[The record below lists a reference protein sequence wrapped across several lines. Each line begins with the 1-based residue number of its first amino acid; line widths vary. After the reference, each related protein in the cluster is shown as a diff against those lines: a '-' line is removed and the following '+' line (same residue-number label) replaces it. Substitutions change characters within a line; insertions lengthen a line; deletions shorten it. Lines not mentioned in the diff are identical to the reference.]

1 MFLGCAVTVT
11 RACHTGLG
19 SLDSRL
25 ALFISPGS
33 DVFWSP
39 VKGRPVQGSSVSYA
53 SCLQGCGPILRET
66 QIDSLAEKA
75 SMLQE
80 LKRMRLQVWQ
90 AVQEPWFLATSI
102 VAAALGV
109 SGRHL
114 GGLEALTLS
123 TGDPPQLA
131 IVLLLSLATLP
142 GFLAAASY
150 HADWSEARSLR
161 WSFAALGVGFSL
173 LHPGRV
179 PSVGEEGAGDWAH
192 LTDGILSASAVGRG
206 LLLHLLFASFAQA
219 LACIGRCC
227 LGAVPKGHVPK
238 QIAWRPVALAVAF
251 CAFFCDAAA
260 ARIFESRSRWLTV
273 ASANFLAAVACASF
287 PQSSRRP
294 PPLSEWA
301 EGYAGLRDLRLGR
314 QRLDSRDSRDSRLR
328 AGVVGGL
335 RRLSARFL
343 PARKKDLL
351 DPAFV
356 NCILAELWPSL
367 RGMLEEDVVKGEFQQ
382 ILQNVTAALKFDRIC
397 LGPEPLKVLS
407 LSMVPA
413 TTTER
418 AITIAAEV
426 EFCGKD
432 VDLTLSLTLGR
443 LVGLSVSVNRFSL
456 RGSLLLSF
464 RYLTPHLPLT
474 QGLTIAFVNPPAVD
488 LSLRTPAGSLPF
500 LPERARQ
507 ALIALVDS
515 TLARDLVLPNRLPL
529 PFGTLWPLE
538 RLQHARP
545 EGVLFCRVLGACG
558 VTAERSS
565 FGAERAVRCCLSL
578 GAATWR
584 SVAAHS
590 EDGELIWDEQPTFV
604 VDAFSSQELR
614 IALHECHTF
623 SDRQSGQVKALP
635 LEELVERS
643 KHQHMPSWALQ
654 AAGSASGSLGSP
666 QILLSAIFHPVSR
679 QRASFDK
686 KLGSLVMITVD
697 CARRIPDAF
706 AGRRLAVRA
715 FLATRGRPA
724 NGDRPAIQSY
734 SLRASYVLPLH
745 AATGILERL
754 LLCNFAAAPTS
765 SLGDSSD
772 EDPHGTKP
780 YQGYLK
786 SEEAR
791 WRDRLSNLWSLL
803 SAEGRDLAEWLDS
816 DRAGCIKSI
825 ALILDLPVWAEQRL
839 GEVMDE
845 MRQAQ
850 FAARRVWARR
860 RGTAEAPVTVTRALE
875 CCWRQQLRLVASSP
889 AGAARTHEEE
899 EEEEQE
905 EKQEEL

>member
-1 MFLGCAVTVT
+1 
-11 RACHTGLG
+11 
-19 SLDSRL
+19 
-25 ALFISPGS
+25 
-33 DVFWSP
+33 
-39 VKGRPVQGSSVSYA
+39 
-53 SCLQGCGPILRET
+53 
-66 QIDSLAEKA
+66 
-75 SMLQE
+75 
-80 LKRMRLQVWQ
+80 
-90 AVQEPWFLATSI
+90 
-102 VAAALGV
+102 
-109 SGRHL
+109 
-114 GGLEALTLS
+114 
-123 TGDPPQLA
+123 
-131 IVLLLSLATLP
+131 
-142 GFLAAASY
+142 
-150 HADWSEARSLR
+150 
-161 WSFAALGVGFSL
+161 
-173 LHPGRV
+173 
-179 PSVGEEGAGDWAH
+179 
-192 LTDGILSASAVGRG
+192 
-206 LLLHLLFASFAQA
+206 
-219 LACIGRCC
+219 
-227 LGAVPKGHVPK
+227 
-238 QIAWRPVALAVAF
+238 PVALAVAF

-889 AGAARTHEEE
+889 EDQVLQLEVCNVDQRSEPKVVGVWSMPLAEILERPRMTVPMASYPLQDPDQQQVDAAEASPAPAERVEPFSLHLKLEMLHLRSSDGRRGQPT
-899 EEEEQE
+899 
-905 EKQEEL
+905 